1 MSIPSFSSTLMN
13 FVASQDEI
21 ELANKFLNL
30 DKWTCSDTLSIDMA
44 IGILKQNGLSYTQI
58 REMWKVA
65 DRNATGILSRNE
77 VTILIR
83 LMGCVQAGKSVDRET
98 PFLLDRQGPLP
109 EIRGINYQEES
120 QGNDPVF
127 SEPHSARG
135 EVGQTTGFE
144 ETVATPRS
152 LPGPSDSETE
162 DSVLNF
168 TISSISFAEWTEFED
183 IFFRFKP
190 KEGCL
195 NKRDVMAIYLD
206 ALPGLSFD
214 QLYQIMRLLRG
225 SNPGMMDFK
234 NFIIGF
240 YIIKSLKTGRLIKIP
255 TSIADEVLN
264 MLIRPTR
271 QRISMRSSTA
281 SSASGLCQD
290 SVNNAELSVEA
301 EQDILDLVKDIERQ
315 ECISSEMSQKFRQ
328 KYQVLPVELYRF
340 WNESHATFGNVINGH
355 RLAMLARLVRERLLK
370 RPLAIPTAGINLPGN
385 VNALSPAQDSTVT
398 PPPPQYRSR
407 TYSTAAI
414 AFNGVIN
421 EISKLTQ
428 HFDDIIKGKEREH
441 RVIREAHAELEQEL
455 SLVKSRETGLQESLA
470 RKEIELKDTKQQLSQ
485 AIRIASNTQL
495 ALDECRVAINASKE
509 YIDELQSMVQL
520 QSMARDQKNQ
530 LSEDAEL
537 QQKLQET
544 EADKCRLALEVED
557 LRQMLA
563 VKDIQFLALHD
574 IVAELSKGAATKP
587 SDVRELGWPL
597 PALSE
602 LHPNGPRNKY
612 GQEGNDT
619 NLKAGLGTQAPALA
633 SPSHSDTPIRD
644 FLRKRPTSLL
654 MVSDDNLQKHFSTN
668 SRYLHTISEISIPDD
683 TEEEEKLAD
692 SKLYEQFLRDMDLLK
707 VDVEEKGCVTDD
719 VLEIFELEYGFGAE
733 DLAVFQKLASIKDDS
748 PDMDDFKHAVS
759 VIRDR
764 LKDKGGPWMDSEGDQ
779 AILSGALSAA
789 SFSRVMSLTGD
800 PSNEPTLALPPEK
813 SGYMSAESE
822 KARFRQMLDSKPV
835 EDQSLLPS
843 YSDTIAGP
851 SGYLSAAYEEARLRQ
866 LPDSKPVQGTQD
878 SAVFPESLWDRASCG
893 LRFHLPKPESNQLAF
908 EKGAVRTRA
917 PKLGK
922 LISKWLSASDATFR
936 SCL

>member
-21 ELANKFLNL
+21 ELANKFLDL

-83 LMGCVQAGKSVDRET
+83 LMGWVQAGKSVDRET

-120 QGNDPVF
+120 QSNDPVF

-135 EVGQTTGFE
+135 EAGQTTGFE
-144 ETVATPRS
+144 ETLTTPRS

-162 DSVLNF
+162 DSLLK

-206 ALPGLSFD
+206 ALPGLSFG

-225 SNPGMMDFK
+225 SDPGMMDFK
-234 NFIIGF
+234 SFVIGF
-240 YIIKSLKTGRLIKIP
+240 CIIKSLKTGRLINIP
-255 TSIADEVLN
+255 TSIPDEVFN
-264 MLIRPTR
+264 MPFRPTR
-271 QRISMRSSTA
+271 QRIS
-281 SSASGLCQD
+281 
-290 SVNNAELSVEA
+290 ELSVEA
-301 EQDILDLVKDIERQ
+301 EQDILDLMQDIERQ

-328 KYQVLPVELYRF
+328 KYQVLPFELYRF
-340 WNESHATFGNVINGH
+340 WNESRATFGNIINGY

-370 RPLAIPTAGINLPGN
+370 RSQEIPSAGISNLPRN
-385 VNALSPAQDSTVT
+385 VDAPSPAQDSTVT

-428 HFDDIIKGKEREH
+428 HFDDTIKAKEREH
-441 RVIREAHAELEQEL
+441 RVIREAHAALEREH
-455 SLVKSRETGLQESLA
+455 SLVKSRENDLQECLA
-470 RKEIELKDTKQQLSQ
+470 GREIELKETKQLLSQ
-485 AIRIASNTQL
+485 AIPIASNTQS

-520 QSMARDQKNQ
+520 QSMAWDQKNQ
-530 LSEDAEL
+530 LSEHAEL

-544 EADKCRLALEVED
+544 EADKCRLDIEVED
-557 LRQMLA
+557 LRQILA
-563 VKDIQFLALHD
+563 AKDIQVLTLHD
-574 IVAELSKGAATKP
+574 IVAELSKGATKP
-587 SDVRELGWPL
+587 SNVRESGWPL
-597 PALSE
+597 PALSG
-602 LHPNGPRNKY
+602 LHPNGPQNKY
-612 GQEGNDT
+612 RQEGNDT
-619 NLKAGLGTQAPALA
+619 NLQAGTQASALA

-707 VDVEEKGCVTDD
+707 VDVEEKGCVSDD

-733 DLAVFQKLASIKDDS
+733 DLAVFQKLASIKDGS

-822 KARFRQMLDSKPV
+822 KARFRQMLDNKPV

-851 SGYLSAAYEEARLRQ
+851 SGYLSAAYEEARHRQ
-866 LPDSKPVQGTQD
+866 LPDSRPVQGTQD
-878 SAVFPESLWDRASCG
+878 SAVFPESLWDRASCA

-908 EKGAVRTRA
+908 EKGGRVRTRA